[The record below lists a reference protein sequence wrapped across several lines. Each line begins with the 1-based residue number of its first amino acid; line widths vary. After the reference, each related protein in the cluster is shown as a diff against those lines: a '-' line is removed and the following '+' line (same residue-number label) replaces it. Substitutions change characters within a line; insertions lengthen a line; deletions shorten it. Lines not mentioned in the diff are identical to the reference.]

1 MLILSFFYFLLSFFS
16 NISILA
22 QPKKVYMSSGTI
34 LAIIIIYFG
43 ILILISNLVSKKDSS
58 NDAFFKA
65 NKNSKWYLVAF
76 GMIGTALSG
85 VTFISVPGEVGNPDL
100 QFKYFQFVLG
110 NAIGFIII
118 ATVLLPL
125 YYRMNLTSIYSYIE
139 QRLGVV
145 SYKTAATIFLISRT
159 IGSAFRLYLVVIV
172 LQRFVFDAYNIPFAV
187 TVLISLALIFAY
199 TYRGGLKTIIITDTL
214 QTFFLVTSVFLTIIF
229 ICNSLDYSFT
239 EAFEAVKNSN
249 YSKVFFYED
258 YLKGS
263 FVLKQILGG
272 IFVTIAMVGLDQ
284 DLMQKNLSCKNIG
297 EAQKNMFTFTGIFV
311 VINIFFL
318 SVGALLY
325 LYAEKNGIS
334 VPMVDGVKRTDL
346 LFPEIAF
353 NHLNIVPA
361 VVFLLGLTAATFA
374 TTDSALTAL
383 TTSFCVDFLGMD
395 KEGKN
400 SNSEIPNSNEEIET
414 RNKKLVR
421 TRHLVHVGFSL
432 LMFLVII
439 VFNSLNDKS
448 VVTMIFK
455 VASYT
460 YGPLLGLYAFGLFM
474 KSKTVHD
481 KLVPFICVISPL
493 VCFLIAKNSATLFE
507 DYVID
512 NELIIVNGLI
522 TFIGLL
528 VISKPATSQT
538 KF

>member
-1 MLILSFFYFLLSFFS
+1 
-16 NISILA
+16 
-22 QPKKVYMSSGTI
+22 
-34 LAIIIIYFG
+34 
-43 ILILISNLVSKKDSS
+43 
-58 NDAFFKA
+58 
-65 NKNSKWYLVAF
+65 
-76 GMIGTALSG
+76 
-85 VTFISVPGEVGNPDL
+85 
-100 QFKYFQFVLG
+100 LG
-110 NAIGFIII
+110 NAIGFLII
-118 ATVLLPL
+118 AKVLLPL
-125 YYRMNLTSIYSYIE
+125 YYRMNLTSIYGYIE
-139 QRLGVV
+139 QRLGIV
-145 SYKTAATIFLISRT
+145 SYKTAASIFLISRT

-172 LQRFVFDAYNIPFAV
+172 LQRYVFDFFDVPFAA
-187 TVLISLALIFAY
+187 TVLISLGLIFAY

-214 QTFFLVTSVFLTIIF
+214 QTFFLVSSVFLTIIF
-229 ICNSLDYSFT
+229 ICQSLDLSAI

-249 YSKVFFYED
+249 YSKIFFYED
-258 YLKGS
+258 YLKGN

-325 LYAEKNGIS
+325 LFATKNNIEI
-334 VPMVDGVKRTDL
+334 PMVNGVARTDY

-353 NHLNIVPA
+353 NHLAIFPA
-361 VVFLLGLTAATFA
+361 IIFLLGLTAATFA

-383 TTSFCVDFLGMD
+383 TTSFCVDFLNMD
-395 KEGKN
+395 KTENASNPKN
-400 SNSEIPNSNEEIET
+400 VKN
-414 RNKKLVR
+414 
-421 TRHLVHVGFSL
+421 RHLVHLGFSL

-439 VFNSLNDKS
+439 VFNSLNDQS

-481 KLVPFICVISPL
+481 KFVPFICIISPL
-493 VCFLIAKNSATLFE
+493 VCFFLAKNSAVLFGN
-507 DYVID
+507 YVID
-512 NELIIVNGLI
+512 NELIIINGLI

-528 VISKPATSQT
+528 LISKPATSQT

>member
-1 MLILSFFYFLLSFFS
+1 MTPFAILSL
-16 NISILA
+16 
-22 QPKKVYMSSGTI
+22 
-34 LAIIIIYFG
+34 IIVYFG
-43 ILILISNLVSKKDSS
+43 ILFFISHVMSKNDSG
-58 NDAFFKA
+58 NEAFFKA

-118 ATVLLPL
+118 AKVLLPL
-125 YYRMNLTSIYSYIE
+125 YYRMNLTSIYGYIE
-139 QRLGVV
+139 QRLGIV

-159 IGSAFRLYLVVIV
+159 IGSSFRLYLVVIV
-172 LQRFVFDAYNIPFAV
+172 LQRYVFDYYGIPFAF
-187 TVLISLALIFAY
+187 TVMMSLLLIFAY

-214 QTFFLVTSVFLTIIF
+214 QTFFLVSSVFLTIFF
-229 ICNSLDYSFT
+229 ICRSLDFSIFT
-239 EAFEAVKNSN
+239 AFEEVKNSN
-249 YSKVFFYED
+249 YSKIFFFDD
-258 YLKGS
+258 YNKGNY
-263 FVLKQILGG
+263 FWKQILGG

-311 VINIFFL
+311 IINIFFL

-325 LYAEKNGIS
+325 LYAEKNGIA
-334 VPMVDGVKRTDL
+334 VPNDLITGKPRTDL

-353 NHLNIVPA
+353 HHLSIVPA

-395 KEGKN
+395 KAENLNK
-400 SNSEIPNSNEEIET
+400 PNI
-414 RNKKLVR
+414 VR
-421 TRHLVHVGFSL
+421 TRHLVHIGFSF

-460 YGPLLGLYAFGLFM
+460 YGPLLGLYTFGLFM
-474 KSKTVHD
+474 KTKTVHD
-481 KLVPFICVISPL
+481 KLVPFICVISPII
-493 VCFLIAKNSATLFE
+493 CFFISTNSALLFG

-512 NELIIVNGLI
+512 NELIIINGLI

-528 VISKPATSQT
+528 LISKPATKET
-538 KF
+538 RF

>member
-1 MLILSFFYFLLSFFS
+1 
-16 NISILA
+16 
-22 QPKKVYMSSGTI
+22 MSAGTI
-34 LAIIIIYFG
+34 LVIIIIYFG
-43 ILILISNLVSKKDSS
+43 VLILISNLVSKKSS
-58 NDAFFKA
+58 DNDTFFKA

-85 VTFISVPGEVGNPDL
+85 VTFISVPGNVGSPES
-100 QFKYFQFVLG
+100 QFSYFQFVLG
-110 NAIGFIII
+110 NAIGFLII
-118 ATVLLPL
+118 AKVLLPL
-125 YYRMNLTSIYSYIE
+125 YYRMNLTSIYGYIE
-139 QRLGVV
+139 QRLGTV
-145 SYKTAATIFLISRT
+145 SYKTAASIFLISRT

-172 LQRFVFDAYNIPFAV
+172 LQRYVFDFFNIPFAA
-187 TVLISLALIFAY
+187 TVLISLGLIFAY

-214 QTFFLVTSVFLTIIF
+214 QTFFLVSSVFLTIIF
-229 ICNSLDYSFT
+229 ICQSLDLSAI

-249 YSKVFFYED
+249 YSKIFFYED
-258 YLKGS
+258 YLKGN

-325 LYAEKNGIS
+325 LFATKNNIEI
-334 VPMVDGVKRTDL
+334 PMVNGVARTDY

-353 NHLNIVPA
+353 NHLAVFPA
-361 VVFLLGLTAATFA
+361 IIFLLGLTAATFA

-383 TTSFCVDFLGMD
+383 TTSFCVDFLNMD
-395 KEGKN
+395 KTENASNPKN
-400 SNSEIPNSNEEIET
+400 VKN
-414 RNKKLVR
+414 
-421 TRHLVHVGFSL
+421 RHLVHLGFSL

-439 VFNSLNDKS
+439 VFNSLNDQS

-481 KLVPFICVISPL
+481 KFVPFICIISPL
-493 VCFLIAKNSATLFE
+493 VCFFLAKNSAVLFGN
-507 DYVID
+507 YVID
-512 NELIIVNGLI
+512 NELIIINGLI

-528 VISKPATSQT
+528 LISKPTTSQT